1 MPRLPQ
7 LEIAFLTLGSI
18 SLLCYFIDTFI
29 STLVLLFS
37 GIAFLLILVWI
48 ITYKRKVGLW
58 FTLLL
63 CFIVGIHKF
72 IHSEFYK
79 SPIVLSAIL
88 DDDRSYLELRLRK
101 NNTFEMI
108 SNYMFG
114 EDIYEGEYK
123 LSGNKIIFLQ
133 KPYDNDFIP
142 DTVYIIQDKIVLRF
156 YENGEPVTGFSADF
170 DIKINK
176 LK

>member
-1 MPRLPQ
+1 
-7 LEIAFLTLGSI
+7 
-18 SLLCYFIDTFI
+18 
-29 STLVLLFS
+29 
-37 GIAFLLILVWI
+37 
-48 ITYKRKVGLW
+48 
-58 FTLLL
+58 
-63 CFIVGIHKF
+63 
-72 IHSEFYK
+72 
-79 SPIVLSAIL
+79 LSAIL

-101 NNTFEMI
+101 DNTFEMI

-123 LSGNKIIFLQ
+123 LSGNKIIFLH

-142 DTVYIIQDKIVLRF
+142 DTVYIIQDKIILRF